1 MPELDPR
8 EVLSPDEA
16 ENRVLREAI
25 QTAIDMLQTPGI
37 PLENIQFLLE
47 DAFIDGDA
55 ARCLSERYDDE

>member
-25 QTAIDMLQTPGI
+25 QAAIDMLQTPGS
-37 PLENIQFLLE
+37 PLEDIQFSLE
-47 DAFIDGDA
+47 DALIDGDA